1 MRALAKRYAGEA
13 AISIRWLRA
22 QSIRLIRGGA
32 AAANLG
38 VLSPPVPR
46 RPGLHWEGRAG
57 DVMLRQLTANLEQLG
72 GMLHRGVRARE
83 LVVEGA
89 HCVGVVATQGDE
101 TQRWRGSA
109 VVIADGGFQAN
120 PDLVRQ
126 HISKSPEKLLQRNAG
141 TARGD
146 GLLMAQAIGAGV
158 TDLQNFYGHVQSRD
172 AMHNATL
179 WPYPTMDF
187 PVAAGIAVDERAE
200 RFTDE
205 GLAGVAIANAIARLD
220 NPLGATAIFDQAI
233 WEASGKTY
241 VMSANPFLIEAGGTM
256 LRADTI
262 TVVGR
267 SRRTAARCARAN
279 RRGLQPRRRNKRF
292 QQTQTATFA
301 GPSPPLGLATDAH
314 PPATICCCPVV
325 RGTHLYYGRTH
336 DRSAG
341 ARLAH
346 ARPSNHRPV
355 RGGRNDRRTGGWS
368 LRRLYGRPREG
379 FGLRP
384 NSRSKRSRPLQA
396 EVALKIGAMDPTTN
410 NYPAIHFLVR
420 HGHALAIAVAIVIGL
435 GGIAAAVV
443 GWGWAW
449 IPAGFVLAALAYL
462 LFRSYA
468 EIVQVIAETLLP
480 R

>member
-1 MRALAKRYAGEA
+1 MSRSMEADVIVVGGGLAGLSAAISAVAGGARVSVLEQGTEPRYLCNSRITMGVFQIALNDMESGTATLVAAITRATRGHVDAALAERFAGEA
-13 AISIRWLRA
+13 ATSIHWLRA

-72 GMLHRGVRARE
+72 GGVHRGVRARE
-83 LVVEGA
+83 LVMEGG
-89 HCVGVVATQGDE
+89 HCVGVVATRGDE
-101 TQRWRGSA
+101 TLRWRAGA

-120 PDLVRQ
+120 PDLVRR

-158 TDLQNFYGHVQSRD
+158 KELQYFYGHVQSRD
-172 AMHNATL
+172 AMHNPTL

-187 PVAAGIAVDERAE
+187 PVAAGIAVDERAA

-241 VMSANPFLIEAGGTM
+241 VMSANPFLIDAGGTM

-262 TVVGR
+262 AELADRTGLPRDALERTVADYNHSVETNDFSTLTPPRSLDHPHPWGSRPMAIRQPPFVAVPLCAGLTYTMGGLRIDTQARVLHTEGHPITGLFAAGGSIGGLEGGPYVGY
-267 SRRTAARCARAN
+267 T
-279 RRGLQPRRRNKRF
+279 G
-292 QQTQTATFA
+292 
-301 GPSPPLGLATDAH
+301 GLAKAL
-314 PPATICCCPVV
+314 VF
-325 RGTHLYYGRTH
+325 GRI
-336 DRSAG
+336 AG
-341 ARLAH
+341 A
-346 ARPSNHRPV
+346 
-355 RGGRNDRRTGGWS
+355 G
-368 LRRLYGRPREG
+368 
-379 FGLRP
+379 
-384 NSRSKRSRPLQA
+384 
-396 EVALKIGAMDPTTN
+396 
-410 NYPAIHFLVR
+410 
-420 HGHALAIAVAIVIGL
+420 ALAL
-435 GGIAAAVV
+435 CK
-443 GWGWAW
+443 
-449 IPAGFVLAALAYL
+449 PK
-462 LFRSYA
+462 SH
-468 EIVQVIAETLLP
+468 
-480 R
+480 